1 MQLPIEMVVSF
12 EFYKPRVS
20 YNKLWDEVNICIYS
34 TLGIGIIWIMTLLM
48 VHSFPEFLP
57 LNFCSSTDHKQ
68 LCNIISPCLSGE
80 THVNCT
86 QLDILHA
93 LRPYILSV
101 LRLAYV
107 LYAEPQL
114 LEGKR
119 RSGTRGRW
127 RRRGWGWEWG
137 WGSWRAESGIYSLS
151 SCSSYIPQR
160 QFRFQGFMSEL
171 LTRWGFNFVLGRSRV
186 AVTWAKVV
194 VFALMLLLLRVVPL
208 SGSPRAPYPTLV
220 GISPVRVLYSSRRRQ
235 SSLTTSVGN
244 PWNESPEAPAQLL
257 LPRRVAIVWR
267 NFAATG
273 TDGDV
278 AMAMWRIQRSID
290 PVV

>member
-1 MQLPIEMVVSF
+1 MPFGLTSSQSCDWHMYYMPN
-12 EFYKPRVS
+12 PS
-20 YNKLWDEVNICIYS
+20 YSREKEEAAQEDDDDDEDEDENEV
-34 TLGIGIIWIMTLLM
+34 
-48 VHSFPEFLP
+48 
-57 LNFCSSTDHKQ
+57 
-68 LCNIISPCLSGE
+68 
-80 THVNCT
+80 
-86 QLDILHA
+86 
-93 LRPYILSV
+93 
-101 LRLAYV
+101 
-107 LYAEPQL
+107 
-114 LEGKR
+114 EG
-119 RSGTRGRW
+119 
-127 RRRGWGWEWG
+127 
-137 WGSWRAESGIYSLS
+137 AESGIYSLS

-171 LTRWGFNFVLGRSRV
+171 LRRWGFNFVLGRSRV

-208 SGSPRAPYPTLV
+208 SGSPRAPNPTLV
-220 GISPVRVLYSSRRRQ
+220 GIPPVRVLYSSRRRQ